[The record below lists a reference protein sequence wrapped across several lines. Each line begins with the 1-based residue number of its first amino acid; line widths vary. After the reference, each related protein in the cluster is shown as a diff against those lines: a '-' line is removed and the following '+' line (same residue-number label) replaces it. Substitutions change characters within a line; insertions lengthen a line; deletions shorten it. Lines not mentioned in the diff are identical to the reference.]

1 MSRDRYFLCEEER
14 KYRMNLK
21 DQLKK
26 VMDDQEKLERKKDK
40 FLEEYDEKK
49 KKILLKKKDLKQKIQ
64 KEKNEKIL
72 QAVQESFG
80 EIDEKNMDAFLDILK
95 KNREESEQN
104 VPDFGTEQKEEGNL
118 YPFGDN
124 ES

>member
-64 KEKNEKIL
+64 KKKMKKFCRQCRRVSEKLMKKIWTL
-72 QAVQESFG
+72 F
-80 EIDEKNMDAFLDILK
+80 
-95 KNREESEQN
+95 
-104 VPDFGTEQKEEGNL
+104 
-118 YPFGDN
+118 
-124 ES
+124 